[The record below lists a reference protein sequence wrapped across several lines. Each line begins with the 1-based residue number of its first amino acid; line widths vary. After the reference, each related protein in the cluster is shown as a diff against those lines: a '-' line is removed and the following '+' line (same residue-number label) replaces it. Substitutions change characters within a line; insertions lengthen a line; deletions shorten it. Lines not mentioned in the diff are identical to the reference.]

1 MKMGRLSVLLLPL
14 ALYSVQCG
22 IIQVGFDDAVQ
33 HVFTHNEAESYKTL
47 YVEGDYLYIGAVSL
61 PQEDGPGYLFKVD
74 KNNINDTTPD
84 LSMFDV
90 EDDPSTGAIPC
101 RIISPLNKGATLS
114 GIYKCPPKNDQR
126 VASVFG
132 NDNQLYSATTYSDG
146 TSIIARFPTSSD
158 PLDLQ
163 TENDAKWL
171 KNPEFISTYRV
182 TPTAGEAEILIFFR
196 EEGEEN
202 INQYPQKLT
211 YSRVARVCEVDEGGN
226 TNVLTNRWA
235 TYLKARLDCSATN
248 TEFPDFEQFYDVLED
263 TEFVAGGID
272 GGTVYAVFTANRNG
286 ESMSA
291 LCSYSVDAMPN
302 VFDSNKYWHQDYTDD
317 VWNKVEPSFS
327 PRPGECVADSTF
339 LGDDILDALKEHPQ
353 MEPLIP
359 SQTPPLLT
367 SYTGVKFTQIISTT
381 VDSELILY
389 IGTDRGAV
397 LKVLYNGGQPVVLEE
412 VQVCDDVL
420 NPEPVTAVA
429 KSDEF
434 LYIGFNDK
442 VVQVPM
448 YQCHRF
454 IDCNQCNGAGDPHCG
469 WDESSGQCLPGIS
482 PGACST
488 SSPVAATFEVLY
500 GDVSLASCSVRNGKW
515 YHESTKLTIDNVKY
529 TVIDGL
535 GLLVADF
542 RFDDN
547 GVYTMKSDA
556 GAELCVRRLETYP
569 TIFLEP
575 NTTSQH
581 AVVCDGKDLYF
592 YCRAKGPSDLTITW
606 HGPDDSELSDCD
618 GVNLNGNTGGNFESI
633 VWCKAQSASSDQTFT
648 CRAGPRSSVAE
659 RVETMVTVKYEDCIL
674 DEEEINRSM
683 EWEVQFHYHMKE
695 MAQWEDDIVNSGTCQ
710 YDNQPF
716 YDVDTCDCYCEDP

>member
-101 RIISPLNKGATLS
+101 RIISPDTATLCRNFIKVILDDPGQSNRLLVCGTNAEYPRCYNVEKDTLNKGATLS

-327 PRPGECVADSTF
+327 PRPGE
-339 LGDDILDALKEHPQ
+339 
-353 MEPLIP
+353 
-359 SQTPPLLT
+359 
-367 SYTGVKFTQIISTT
+367 
-381 VDSELILY
+381 
-389 IGTDRGAV
+389 
-397 LKVLYNGGQPVVLEE
+397 
-412 VQVCDDVL
+412 DVL